1 MKLQPDHFDTLF
13 INAYAEDW
21 IAVSGEKKH
30 HSLVVSSQGRCSD
43 WGCQSFAELS
53 PILTALGDEKR
64 QSIILELMA
73 DKACDGLQV
82 TDLMAASD
90 LSRPAVSHHL
100 KVLKEANLVDF
111 RREGTK
117 NYYYLQHELGEINQL
132 KTLLDQI
139 TAVIEK
145 QQ

>member
-1 MKLQPDHFDTLF
+1 
-13 INAYAEDW
+13 
-21 IAVSGEKKH
+21 
-30 HSLVVSSQGRCSD
+30 
-43 WGCQSFAELS
+43 
-53 PILTALGDEKR
+53 
-64 QSIILELMA
+64 MA

>member
-1 MKLQPDHFDTLF
+1 MDEMKV
-13 INAYAEDW
+13 I
-21 IAVSGEKKH
+21 K
-30 HSLVVSSQGRCSD
+30 
-43 WGCQSFAELS
+43 QSFAELS
-53 PILTALGDEKR
+53 PFLTALGDEKR

-73 DKACDGLQV
+73 DKACAGLQV
-82 TDLMAASD
+82 TDLMAAAD

-111 RREGTK
+111 RREGTN